1 MVRFDVEN
9 LDEYDSILIQLE
21 NKKSQVDIYQIKNN
35 EQIVQLST

>member
-1 MVRFDVEN
+1 MIRFDVEN